1 MHGISRHFKLLVT
14 IIVSA
19 AVLGTAASAASV
31 VSEPVVHVY
40 DVQVTGTHRATLSLP
55 RKPLRL
61 DFAYALTSRWTET
74 YTGVRI
80 EVRTAEFGEPTIE
93 VKNESWRA
101 SKGTVKGSI
110 KYKLSG
116 PHIKS
121 CSWSTNRPEPGSLL
135 LSGRSSRPAQLHLT
149 SGRQTSGLPLR
160 PANCAYYEG
169 NLAKFAGARI
179 GPSGGVASGYIDTR
193 TVRFAL
199 EFGTPQQAVQL
210 GFPLSPLNA
219 GTGFVLNVKGKT
231 KDQAGRH
238 TSEGTVRIKF
248 VPRPS

>member
-1 MHGISRHFKLLVT
+1 MHGGLRQLKVLVT
-14 IIVSA
+14 ISVSA
-19 AVLGTAASAASV
+19 AVLGTAASTASV
-31 VSEPVVHVY
+31 GSEPVVHVY
-40 DVQVTGTHRATLSLP
+40 DVQVTGTHQATLSLP

-61 DFAYALTSRWTET
+61 DFAYTLTSKWTET
-74 YTGVRI
+74 YKGVRL

-93 VKNESWRA
+93 VRNESWRA
-101 SKGTVKGSI
+101 SKGTVAGNI

-135 LSGRSSRPAQLHLT
+135 LAGRSSRPAQLNIT

-160 PANCAYYEG
+160 PSNCAYYEG

-179 GPSGGVASGYIDTR
+179 GPGGGVAAGYIDTR
-193 TVRFAL
+193 AVRFAL
-199 EFGTPQQAVQL
+199 EFGTPQQAGQL
-210 GFPLSPLNA
+210 GFPLSALDA